1 MWRRINLA
9 SYSGVVT
16 LPRGVDTCRQIRPCF
31 GVSFPIYSQFHH
43 GAGWGSCCDSISLAQ
58 CGSGGQTLI
67 DENAQTF
74 RIPTGTYT
82 LRAVAT
88 EAADPGLTFQGGFDA
103 DGNERFSTESLALIN
118 GSSDGTTLYT
128 ALPYIRKVVTAGAVS
143 LYSVDTTTLEPT
155 LIANYAPGET
165 IPEYRQYSGFGCT
178 ADEEDDP
185 QVVSAICKL
194 ALVLAVASDDLVIP
208 GNIGA
213 LKLGLMAIQFEDKV
227 DPANAKIYMQD
238 ALDLLD
244 SELKELDSAEQA
256 AFMVS
261 PHFGC
266 GSIVNVR

>member
-9 SYSGVVT
+9 SYAGVVT

-31 GVSFPIYSQFHH
+31 GVSFPIYSQFHR
-43 GAGWGSCCDSISLAQ
+43 GAGWGVCCDSLSLAQ
-58 CGSGGQTLI
+58 CGSGLTLV

-88 EAADPGLTFQGGFDA
+88 EAADPGLSFQGGFDA
-103 DGNERFSTESLALIN
+103 DGNELFATENLALIN
-118 GSSDGTTLYT
+118 GTANGTTAYT
-128 ALPYIRKVVTAGAVS
+128 GLPYIRKAVTVGAVL
-143 LYSVDTTTLEPT
+143 LYSVDTTTSDAT
-155 LIANYAPGET
+155 LIASYAPGET
-165 IPEYRQYSGFGCT
+165 IPEYRQYTFGCGG
-178 ADEEDDP
+178 DEENDP
-185 QVVSAICKL
+185 QVVSTICKL

-238 ALDLLD
+238 AIDLLD
-244 SELKELDSAEQA
+244 AEVKELDSAEEA
-256 AFMVS
+256 GFFVS
-261 PHFGC
+261 PSFGC